1 MTIRFLYKGLMISG
15 KKPETC
21 FVLRLHREI
30 AFAVFMLV
38 FPFTGFS
45 QEQIQKEVV
54 VVRPYQPTIADAS
67 KITTLPEIK
76 DTVAIVPDFDYNI
89 FPMPLTVDYEVQPI
103 TAARLEEK
111 PPSRLYNSHI
121 KLGYGNYTTPYAELS
136 INSLRNRDFSGG
148 VYLKHHS
155 SHGNITLDNNTDGL
169 SGFSDNEVLLYG
181 KRMFR
186 ESNLWGRAGMTS
198 NQFNYY
204 GYDTTVDT
212 VFDKNDIRQNFLFAE
227 ASIGLESTV
236 NDSSGL
242 HYDISANYSHFQDRN
257 KNTEHGINVGAA
269 FQHYI
274 RGQIIGL
281 EIGYDYFNNTRVA
294 DTSNWIIRAN
304 PWITKADDE
313 WRVMAGFNVYYDY
326 YGGTGKTYFHP
337 LASLEFSLV
346 KDYVVPYVGVDGNLN
361 INNYGQTALEN
372 FYIVPGLRVGNSNN
386 KINLYAG
393 VKGNITRN
401 ISFNGG
407 GAYRVVDNMHFYIN
421 DTVSEAA
428 NKFLVVY
435 DDIEKFHYWGELK
448 ASIGNSFEIML
459 KADKYRYEMKLQEHP
474 WHKPETELSFSA
486 RYNLR
491 GKILL
496 SADIFHIGER
506 KAKSRLPEA
515 DPFRL
520 DGVTDFNLG
529 VEYRYNNLFSAFI
542 KANNI
547 TSSGYRKWNY
557 YPVQGFNFLAGFTYS
572 L

>member
-1 MTIRFLYKGLMISG
+1 MTIKFLHREVMISG
-15 KKPETC
+15 KWCGNASPR
-21 FVLRLHREI
+21 VI
-30 AFAVFMLV
+30 AVALLLLI
-38 FPFTGFS
+38 FPLTGVS

-54 VVRPYQPTIADAS
+54 VVRPYQPTIVDAS
-67 KITTLPEIK
+67 KITSLPDIT
-76 DTVAIVPDFDYNI
+76 DTAAITPDFDYTI
-89 FPMPLTVDYEVQPI
+89 YPMPMVVDYEVEPI
-103 TAARLEEK
+103 TAARLEED
-111 PPSRLYNSHI
+111 PPSRLYNSQI

-155 SHGNITLDNNTDGL
+155 SHGNITLDNDIEGL
-169 SGFSDNEVLLYG
+169 SGFSDNEVLLHG

-186 ESNLWGRAGMTS
+186 ESNLWGRAGITS
-198 NQFNYY
+198 NRFNYY
-204 GYDTTVDT
+204 GYDTSVDT

-227 ASIGLESTV
+227 ASIGLKSTV

-242 HYDISANYSHFQDRN
+242 NYDISANYMHFQDRN
-257 KNTEHGINVGAA
+257 KNTEHGINLGAA

-274 RGQIIGL
+274 RGQIFGL
-281 EIGYDYFNNTRVA
+281 DIDFDYFNNIRVA
-294 DTSNWIIRAN
+294 DTANWILKAN
-304 PWITKADDE
+304 PWITKADEE
-313 WRVMAGFNVYYDY
+313 WRVLAGFNVYYDY
-326 YGGTGKTYFHP
+326 YGGSGKTYFHP

-346 KDYVVPYVGVDGNLN
+346 RDYVVPYVGVDGNLN
-361 INNYGQTALEN
+361 INNYGQIASEN
-372 FYIVPGLRVGNSNN
+372 FYILPGLIVENTNN

-448 ASIGNSFEIML
+448 ANIGNSLDLML
-459 KADKYRYEMKLQEHP
+459 KADMYRYEMKLQEHP
-474 WHKPETELSFSA
+474 WHKPESELSFSA
-486 RYNLR
+486 KYNLQD
-491 GKILL
+491 KILL
-496 SADIFHIGER
+496 TADIFHIGKR
-506 KAKSRLPEA
+506 KAKNRLPETE
-515 DPFRL
+515 PL
-520 DGVTDFNLG
+520 ILEGVTDFNLG

-557 YPVQGFNFLAGFTYS
+557 YPSQVFNFLAGFSYS